1 MVAGPAS
8 KVVVVV
14 LLDWGRQTNQSA
26 GSIKNSKIPQFEAV
40 VAASVVGSRAAVVVV
55 VAAVDVE
62 ESEIGD
68 AFAAEVAWLDV
79 AVVVGSKCVVA
90 AAAAVV
96 VVALADAGAV
106 ATLSWAGLAPSLR
119 PNGCPER
126 TFH

>member
-14 LLDWGRQTNQSA
+14 LLDWGRQTNQSV
-26 GSIKNSKIPQFEAV
+26 GSIKSSKIPQFEAV

>member
-55 VAAVDVE
+55 AVAAVDVE

-79 AVVVGSKCVVA
+79 AVVVGSKCV
-90 AAAAVV
+90 AAAVV

>member
-1 MVAGPAS
+1 M
-8 KVVVVV
+8 
-14 LLDWGRQTNQSA
+14 
-26 GSIKNSKIPQFEAV
+26 
-40 VAASVVGSRAAVVVV
+40 VGSRAAVVVVV

-90 AAAAVV
+90 AAAVV

>member
-14 LLDWGRQTNQSA
+14 LLDWGRQTNQSV
-26 GSIKNSKIPQFEAV
+26 GSIKSSKIPQFEAV

-79 AVVVGSKCVVA
+79 AVVVGSKCV
-90 AAAAVV
+90 AAAVV

>member
-14 LLDWGRQTNQSA
+14 LLDWDRQTNQSA

-90 AAAAVV
+90 AAAVV

>member
-1 MVAGPAS
+1 M
-8 KVVVVV
+8 
-14 LLDWGRQTNQSA
+14 
-26 GSIKNSKIPQFEAV
+26 
-40 VAASVVGSRAAVVVV
+40 VGSRAAAVVVV
-55 VAAVDVE
+55 VAAAVDVE
-62 ESEIGD
+62 ESEIVD

-79 AVVVGSKCVVA
+79 AVVVGSKCV
-90 AAAAVV
+90 AAAVV

>member
-1 MVAGPAS
+1 M
-8 KVVVVV
+8 
-14 LLDWGRQTNQSA
+14 
-26 GSIKNSKIPQFEAV
+26 
-40 VAASVVGSRAAVVVV
+40 VGSRAAVVVV
-55 VAAVDVE
+55 AVAAVDVE

>member
-1 MVAGPAS
+1 M
-8 KVVVVV
+8 
-14 LLDWGRQTNQSA
+14 
-26 GSIKNSKIPQFEAV
+26 
-40 VAASVVGSRAAVVVV
+40 VGSRAAVVVV
-55 VAAVDVE
+55 AVAAVDVE

-79 AVVVGSKCVVA
+79 AVVVGSKCV
-90 AAAAVV
+90 AAAVV